1 MFVEQRGYTVS
12 VNKMDF
18 TQLLAPKFDMTTT
31 ALKLCSL
38 ISQELPLVM
47 FVVLI

>member
-18 TQLLAPKFDMTTT
+18 TQLLAAKFDMTT
-31 ALKLCSL
+31 ALKLCSR